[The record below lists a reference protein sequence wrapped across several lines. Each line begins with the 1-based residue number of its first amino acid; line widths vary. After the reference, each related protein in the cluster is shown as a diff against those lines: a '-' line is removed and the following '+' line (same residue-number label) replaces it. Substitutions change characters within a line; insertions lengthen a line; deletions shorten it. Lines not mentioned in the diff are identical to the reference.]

1 MNLRNKCSICSLISG
16 IRGILLSQVETIIT
30 ISLLLCKTEYFYKMM
45 NFFTQDDPELKK
57 VLLLSKFCKK
67 KYIVGPKNR

>member
-16 IRGILLSQVETIIT
+16 IKGILLSQVETIIT
-30 ISLLLCKTEYFYKMM
+30 ISLYLCKTEYVLLQ
-45 NFFTQDDPELKK
+45 NDEFFTQDDPELKK

-67 KYIVGPKNR
+67 VHCWA